1 MLFHFISYQSKYCI
15 LQAEWQFWGYFNGT
29 NYHII
34 TEQIY
39 DQQFPHQTCTSY
51 SQPTSYKNIN
61 NLNNYIVLFIYFN
74 VGKLLCSL
82 LNILIYC
89 LLNNFLCS
97 IKKKKNL
104 IMYLTTDILYPT
116 LHLSSKWRIP
126 VTLAILMFADFI
138 LILLQ
143 YMSKGYIIWFS
154 SFIFFTVYNKR
165 TEWGSCSSWNWKKKK
180 AFCPLLLLPAWLLT
194 H

>member
-1 MLFHFISYQSKYCI
+1 MLGNCCAVCWIFLFIVCWIISY
-15 LQAEWQFWGYFNGT
+15 
-29 NYHII
+29 
-34 TEQIY
+34 
-39 DQQFPHQTCTSY
+39 
-51 SQPTSYKNIN
+51 
-61 NLNNYIVLFIYFN
+61 VLF
-74 VGKLLCSL
+74 
-82 LNILIYC
+82 
-89 LLNNFLCS
+89 
-97 IKKKKNL
+97 KKKKNL

-126 VTLAILMFADFI
+126 VTLAILIFADFI

-180 AFCPLLLLPAWLLT
+180 SVLSFITLT
-194 H
+194 CLTSNSLTCYRGYFWQNTGRMSTHGSP